1 MRLQKRIQSRPWQ
14 STRVQIAQV
23 ATRGFFEMVSGPLRS
38 MALTRWGPKQVESE
52 EDEDG
57 DSRLRELGELPEV
70 DDEEHP
76 LGSTLLGDR
85 AEDLALSHAEALP
98 EDLFASVVGLD
109 DEKAVL
115 RACYT
120 SVKPLHAVLVGP
132 PGGAKSVML
141 DAMSR
146 APDTMYIVGGNT
158 TPAGLIAI
166 LEGEGRPHVLLID
179 EIEKSTKEFQ
189 DSLLSAMSGKLV
201 VAKYHQSSN
210 ADIDTRFIGAA
221 NSLTDPRHPVSA
233 PLRSRM
239 TELHLQPYDE
249 ATRHKVIQSF
259 LVNRHGATQAEAD
272 AVANLIAPIS
282 ADVRDAEQ
290 SFLLYRQ
297 NPELAT
303 RMAAR
308 LRAEKQAETGVRVR
322 AHGPIVHAPV
332 AHPVSRA
339 TTRATKPTSK
349 IEIAR
354 S

>member
-1 MRLQKRIQSRPWQ
+1 MGIDPS
-14 STRVQIAQV
+14 QIAQV
-23 ATRGFFEMVSGPLRS
+23 ATRGFFEMISGPVRS
-38 MALTRWGPKQVESE
+38 MALSRFGPKPVAEAE
-52 EDEDG
+52 EDDEAG
-57 DSRLRELGELPEV
+57 LARLREYGDLPEEI
-70 DDEEHP
+70 DDEHP

-85 AEDLALSHAEALP
+85 EADRAEFHATALG

-120 SVKPLHAVLVGP
+120 SPRALHAILVSA

-166 LEGEGRPHVLLID
+166 LENESTRPHVLLID
-179 EIEKSTKEFQ
+179 EIEKSSKEFQ

-201 VAKYHQSSN
+201 VAKHLQSSN
-210 ADIDTRFIGAA
+210 VDIDTRFIGAA

-259 LVNRHGATQAEAD
+259 LVNRLDASPAEAD

-297 NPELAT
+297 NPELAQ
-303 RMAAR
+303 RMAVR
-308 LRAEKQAETGVRVR
+308 LRAEKQAEGEAIRPMRATARVPAMPR
-322 AHGPIVHAPV
+322 EV
-332 AHPVSRA
+332 PVSRMA
-339 TTRATKPTSK
+339 TRNTGQKTSK
-349 IEIAR
+349 IEVAR
-354 S
+354 R